1 MVLNA
6 EKWEVSVPESF
17 YSVIIEVKVGHLK
30 LLSTWHTLTRSP
42 DCKSVSDVRPGPQDR
57 RGAAPCRF
65 FQSSPPVP
73 RGTPFLARAW
83 AN

>member
-42 DCKSVSDVRPGPQDR
+42 DCKSVILTGNQHLSPGQIQDR
-57 RGAAPCRF
+57 MIA
-65 FQSSPPVP
+65 SSMAVGELLGLRPE
-73 RGTPFLARAW
+73 R
-83 AN
+83 